1 MGDSRKEERTK
12 GVLRLL
18 VPLPRVGSL
27 AVFGSIT
34 WAARQHHSLT
44 CGAGTALRGSS
55 QPPRVPPGPPATGCW
70 ALPRAEG
77 PF

>member
-34 WAARQHHSLT
+34 
-44 CGAGTALRGSS
+44 
-55 QPPRVPPGPPATGCW
+55 
-70 ALPRAEG
+70 
-77 PF
+77 